1 MAKETIDSIKGAE
14 LKAQQILKD
23 AESQKKAILEEAR
36 EKAGSYEKQLL
47 AQAKSRAEAAVG
59 QVLAGQDEKIASA
72 VKEAEALKAQHQEG
86 MAAKR
91 AEAIRLVIAEIA

>member
-1 MAKETIDSIKGAE
+1 MAKETIDNIKKAE
-14 LKAQQILKD
+14 LKAQQLLKD

-47 AQAKSRAEAAVG
+47 NQAKERAEAATG
-59 QVLAGQDEKIASA
+59 QVLAGQSA
-72 VKEAEALKAQHQEG
+72 RIEAAEREAEAIIAQHQEG